1 MCFPIRFTRPQVNAV
16 LATVLIAVSLSLIAQ
31 TQTLAQSQPRAR
43 PPGVQPVE
51 DGPPPPQ
58 VSPEAALKEQVTVTT
73 KGPNKVEEYRANG
86 RLYKMRVVPP
96 TGAPYWLVDPK
107 GDGNFVRVDGPAPDA
122 RAFQLM
128 SSAETTGH
136 SGW

>member
-1 MCFPIRFTRPQVNAV
+1 MCFPIRFTRPHVNAV
-16 LATVLIAVSLSLIAQ
+16 IATVLIAVPLSLIAQTQTQTQ

-51 DGPPPPQ
+51 DVPPPPQ

-73 KGPNKVEEYRANG
+73 KGPDKVEEYRANG

-107 GDGNFVRVDGPAPDA
+107 GDGNFVRVDGPAPNNA
-122 RAFQLM
+122 VPM
-128 SSAETTGH
+128 WVIHE
-136 SGW
+136 W